1 MRDGGGATDA
11 VLAEAAQTVGSVL
24 PHFEALRGS
33 VLQAH
38 GADGDD
44 AAAAERYA
52 EGVAELVAA
61 HLVELWAVGLLGA
74 DRVGAALQA
83 CCGEGEGG
91 G

>member
-24 PHFEALRGS
+24 PHFEVLRGS

-44 AAAAERYA
+44 AAAERYA

-74 DRVGAALQA
+74 EQ
-83 CCGEGEGG
+83 
-91 G
+91 

>member
-1 MRDGGGATDA
+1 M
-11 VLAEAAQTVGSVL
+11 LAEAAQTIGSVL

-44 AAAAERYA
+44 AAAERYA